1 METSGEISPG
11 GTGYEC
17 IAHALLSRECIRFKV
32 YGCDTLVPSV
42 FVPLDQRSGL
52 VKSACAVRDE
62 DSRYEIAVVK
72 YTGACIHE
80 EWTMLTTPSI
90 PTRQKYRSKRSS

>member
-17 IAHALLSRECIRFKV
+17 IAHALLSRECIRLSIRFKV

-52 VKSACAVRDE
+52 VKPACAVRDE
-62 DSRYEIAVVK
+62 DLRYE
-72 YTGACIHE
+72 
-80 EWTMLTTPSI
+80 L
-90 PTRQKYRSKRSS
+90 RL